1 MVYIIVYTVIA
12 NRLSLFEEVE
22 ENPYFEIGCSQC
34 MEEISSNE
42 RWTKTILCP
51 MREWAYISDKHNFY
65 QMHMNRHVYD
75 HVNLNYSKAVS
86 DKIVI

>member
-22 ENPYFEIGCSQC
+22 ENPYFEIRCSQY

-51 MREWAYISDKHNFY
+51 MR
-65 QMHMNRHVYD
+65 
-75 HVNLNYSKAVS
+75 
-86 DKIVI
+86 